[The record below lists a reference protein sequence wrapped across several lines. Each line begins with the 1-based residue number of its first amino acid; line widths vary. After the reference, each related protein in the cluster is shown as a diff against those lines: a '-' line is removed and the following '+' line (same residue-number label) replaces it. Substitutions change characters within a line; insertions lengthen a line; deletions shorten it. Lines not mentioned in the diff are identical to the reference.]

1 MTTISP
7 DSERRINPDLREFF
21 IEAYDIIR
29 PFFDQANMWA
39 GQPHEHLA
47 FMALHER
54 FPHMSGEQVFII
66 VSAARRVFDTG
77 DRPAP

>member
-7 DSERRINPDLREFF
+7 DNERRIDPDLRELF

-29 PFFDQANMWA
+29 PFFDQATMWA

-54 FPHMSGEQVFII
+54 FPQMSGEQVFII

-77 DRPAP
+77 RKPAS